1 MTSTPYDRFARRW
14 TTTCGPAGTRS
25 PTNWVPG
32 TTNSS
37 GSCRS
42 SPPLSVSPRTPS
54 PIIASPPPRCSTPWR
69 NGWRRASRLR
79 PVLFVIDDGE
89 WLDRQTAALL
99 RRLADE
105 AELGPL
111 LLIVAHRDHE
121 PRETGEV
128 SKLVTS
134 LRSAAGSSLTV
145 RLSGLTIEE
154 TPAGRRLKPAAVGRA
169 EQLHHESGGDP
180 LYLGELLRAQRGA
193 NDGATDEPGGPTSP
207 GWCSGGSI
215 DSHQKAL
222 SCSRRRRS
230 SATSSISRRSSRC

>member
-1 MTSTPYDRFARRW
+1 MTSTPYDRFREALDHYLRARRD
-14 TTTCGPAGTRS
+14 TVADELGSGARELVRL
-25 PTNWVPG
+25 VPELATVVG
-32 TTNSS
+32 E
-37 GSCRS
+37 
-42 SPPLSVSPRTPS
+42 PPDAVTDHRVATAALFDAVAQWLAT
-54 PIIASPPPRCSTPWR
+54 
-69 NGWRRASRLR
+69 ASRLR

-154 TPAGRRLKPAAVGRA
+154 TAELVKQLEPAAVGRA
-169 EQLHHESGGDP
+169 EQLHHESGGNP
-180 LYLGELLRAQRGA
+180 LYLGELLPRSA
-193 NDGATDEPGGPTSP
+193 
-207 GWCSGGSI
+207 GSERW
-215 DSHQKAL
+215 SN
-222 SCSRRRRS
+222 R
-230 SATSSISRRSSRC
+230 